1 MSALRLVAFTAAAL
15 PVIEP
20 WFDDADTRR
29 WLSDR
34 RWPAMIL
41 FSLTNFRTLDIDFDV
56 KIRSLRCV

>member
-41 FSLTNFRTLDIDFDV
+41 FSLTKTLSV
-56 KIRSLRCV
+56 MLLLNQPRGPGS

>member
-20 WFDDADTRR
+20 WFDDADTRQ

-41 FSLTNFRTLDIDFDV
+41 FSLTSVLSRKFLLTW
-56 KIRSLRCV
+56 SGAS